1 MTDELRLSPTGSDE
15 VKIGGQCD
23 SERLLVSAGEN
34 LDADRKR
41 KGPIS
46 KKAFAEGEGLA
57 MTRTNR
63 RTAFAEEGL
72 AMKRTN
78 QRTAFAEEE
87 RTNQSQRT
95 AFGEEE
101 GLANLDADRKRRK
114 LPTNFKRHR
123 SHRCH
128 NLRTHLTKKE
138 SCGLRHVC
146 VCLSGCL

>member
-63 RTAFAEEGL
+63 RTAFGEEEGV
-72 AMKRTN
+72 AMTRTN
-78 QRTAFAEEE
+78 RKTAFAEEE
-87 RTNQSQRT
+87 RLPMERTNQRT
-95 AFGEEE
+95 A
-101 GLANLDADRKRRK
+101 
-114 LPTNFKRHR
+114 
-123 SHRCH
+123 
-128 NLRTHLTKKE
+128 
-138 SCGLRHVC
+138 
-146 VCLSGCL
+146 